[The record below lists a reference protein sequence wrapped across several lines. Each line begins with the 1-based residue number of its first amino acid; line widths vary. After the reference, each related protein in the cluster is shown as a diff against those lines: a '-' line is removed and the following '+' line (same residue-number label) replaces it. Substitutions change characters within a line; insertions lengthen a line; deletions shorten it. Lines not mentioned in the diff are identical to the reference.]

1 MCSRSHGK
9 MLQQESRPYATEQSL
24 NSPCMASALKFLSQ
38 STDSLDFS
46 ELTLGKKK
54 HVPLINQRFKIIGCF
69 IVTCEHEPLEA
80 GLALRQAALFLS
92 TVRAKLGCKAKQA
105 AVTEALNRKSAPLP

>member
-9 MLQQESRPYATEQSL
+9 MLQQESRPYATEQNL
-24 NSPCMASALKFLSQ
+24 NSPCMASALSQ
-38 STDSLDFS
+38 TTDSLDFS
-46 ELTLGKKK
+46 ELTLSKKK

-105 AVTEALNRKSAPLP
+105 AATEALNRKSTPLP